1 MIRLA
6 IAFLLSFTALIS
18 SAAPGDSLRVPNC
31 TAEELEKICENT
43 NLKFLAIGYFYS
55 DTLPACIGNLT
66 QLEELEICWDGYRLP
81 VRKATVLPAI
91 GKLTKLK
98 SLTFSGGYLPIELP
112 SELGNLTSLQR
123 LRIYNLKIDNLPE
136 SIGNLINLKDA
147 MLCGDMKTLPNSL
160 TNWKNISSI
169 YLAGNKFEKI
179 PECIFN
185 IPSLH
190 SLDLSRN
197 DLLEIDPRIAKLSEL
212 VDLNLG
218 GNTLLKSLPDALC
231 QLENLRE
238 LDIEN
243 TQISKLPECLSNSEK
258 LEEILMCSF
267 LIENPLAYNE
277 KFNNKIKWES
287 FCAISEVVDI
297 QEVFGHY
304 TPYFINE
311 KDSIAYH
318 VVYSYNYPGVIDEEY
333 SKNIVVKVPKDF
345 EFVMN
350 RVYPLTNSYFDLSY
364 VTSSVWDW
372 NSEKKPNVTGYIIFR
387 EKKRRTAEIYMR
399 IILNENQ
406 EEEIVIDRKLKFRRQ
421 RPKTGD

>member
-6 IAFLLSFTALIS
+6 LAFLLLLPAFLA

-43 NLKFLAIGYFYS
+43 NLKFLRIGYFYS

-81 VRKATVLPAI
+81 IRKATVLPAI

-123 LRIYNLKIDNLPE
+123 LRIFNLKIDNLPE
-136 SIGNLINLKDA
+136 SLGNLINLKDA

-160 TNWKNISSI
+160 SNWKKITSI

-179 PECIFN
+179 PACIFG
-185 IPSLH
+185 IH
-190 SLDLSRN
+190 SLQDLDLNGN
-197 DLLEIDPRIAKLSEL
+197 DLLEIDPRIAELSEL

-231 QLENLRE
+231 QLHNLLE
-238 LDIEN
+238 LDIKH
-243 TQISKLPECLSNSEK
+243 TLISALPECLVNHEK
-258 LEEILMCSF
+258 LEKIIMCEF
-267 LIENPLAYNE
+267 LIENPTSYNE
-277 KFNNKIKWES
+277 KFNNKIKWEN
-287 FCAISEVVDI
+287 FCVISELVDT
-297 QEVFGHY
+297 QEVYGTY
-304 TPYFINE
+304 TAFFISE

-318 VVYSYNYPGVIDEEY
+318 VVYKFNHPRIIDEEY
-333 SKNIVVKVPKDF
+333 WITIVVKVPKDF
-345 EFVMN
+345 EFKKDKL
-350 RVYPLTNSYFDLSY
+350 YPLTNSYFDLKY
-364 VTSSVWDW
+364 TFSSIWDW
-372 NSEKKPNVTGYIIFR
+372 NSEKELNVTGFIIFR
-387 EKKRRTAEIYMR
+387 EKKRRTEEIYMR

-406 EEEIVIDRKLKFRRQ
+406 EEEIVIDRKLFFQKRR
-421 RPKTGD
+421 PTTGD